1 MIKVILTKKD
11 DNVNKVIINGHA
23 GYDDFGKDIVC
34 AAVSSTVIT
43 TINILLSLDNQSIS
57 YNDSRGLIIEV
68 LKNDMTTKKIINV
81 LISNLYELEK
91 AYPKNIQIKEE
102 NNEQINIQLFAHK
115 KGQSSTSN
123 GRDSAGRRLG
133 AKASDG
139 EYVTAGSIIYRQRGT
154 KIHPGTNVGRGT
166 DDTLFAK
173 ISGYVKYSH
182 LGKDRKQVSVYET
195 K

>member
-43 TINILLSLDNQSIS
+43 TFNILLSLDNQSIS

-102 NNEQINIQLFAHK
+102 NNE
-115 KGQSSTSN
+115 
-123 GRDSAGRRLG
+123 
-133 AKASDG
+133 
-139 EYVTAGSIIYRQRGT
+139 
-154 KIHPGTNVGRGT
+154 
-166 DDTLFAK
+166 
-173 ISGYVKYSH
+173 
-182 LGKDRKQVSVYET
+182 
-195 K
+195 